1 MTKPATL
8 LLLPFVVLAAPAC
21 GGGNSGGSGGSG
33 GGGGGGAAG
42 NSCSGNNLVASEAND
57 YSFTSTLTFPP
68 IKVAPKSDLTF
79 DWSAVSKDFL
89 GHTLDT
95 KKELNTI
102 LVLMWKLT
110 LDDLQVKLNADALKQ
125 KDLVTLPLQY
135 STDGSA
141 TTAKMLAFT
150 NTGAPSADTILSFL
164 DPSPSAYPP
173 AQYTYTLMAATG
185 NVLGEGTKMIQSFQ
199 VDPNS
204 TNTKVSLTT
213 DSTQLTYT
221 ANLHNLTPTGVPAGE
236 KSLTLEYGNLSKNA
250 LGNEWVA
257 SNITKALIGHYTQT
271 PSELEEKFLDLE
283 LIATKLYRG
292 EIKDGTKAILSNL
305 KTDSGESFP
314 GIDNTGTWVVALQC
328 GGCRNPAPW
337 YLSILKTCTP

>member
-1 MTKPATL
+1 MTKAMIL

-21 GGGNSGGSGGSG
+21 GTNSTGSGGKGGSG
-33 GGGGGGAAG
+33 GGGSTG

-57 YSFTSTLTFPP
+57 YKFTSTLTFPP
-68 IKVAPKSDLTF
+68 VKVAPKSDLSF

-89 GHTLDT
+89 GHSLDT
-95 KKELNTI
+95 KKDLNTI

-110 LDDLQVKLNADALKQ
+110 LDDLQIKLNADALKQ

-135 STDGSA
+135 TTDGSA
-141 TTAKMLAFT
+141 TSAKMLAFT
-150 NTGAPSADTILSFL
+150 NSGAPDSATILSFL
-164 DPSPSAYPP
+164 DPVQYPP
-173 AQYTYTLMAATG
+173 ASYTYTLMAATG

-204 TNTKVSLTT
+204 TNTKVALTT
-213 DSTQLTYT
+213 DSTKLTYT
-221 ANLHNLTPTGVPAGE
+221 ADLQSLKPTGVAAGQ
-236 KSLTLEYGNLSKNA
+236 SALTLEYGNLSKNA

-257 SNITKALIGHYTQT
+257 SNITKVLVGHYTQT
-271 PSELEEKFLDLE
+271 PAELEAKFLDLE

-292 EIKDGTKAILSNL
+292 EITSGTKAILSNL
-305 KTDSGESFP
+305 KTDGGEAFS
-314 GIDNTGTWVVALQC
+314 GIDDTGTWVVALQC